1 MTRRHAEK
9 DASARPAMREE
20 RGKAAAG
27 RSTRAKLDGASPEK
41 TVPRQ
46 SEAQLLARLALME
59 KERDALAAEVQSLQQ
74 RCRQLE
80 EATAHVRN
88 RLAWAIDSV
97 ESVLQNKG

>member
-9 DASARPAMREE
+9 DASARPVMREQRAKAGAGRTA
-20 RGKAAAG
+20 RGKLEAAPA
-27 RSTRAKLDGASPEK
+27 EK

-46 SEAQLLARLALME
+46 SEAQLLARLATLE
-59 KERDALAAEVQSLQQ
+59 RERDALTAEVQSLQQ

-80 EATAHVRN
+80 DTTAHVRN

>member
-9 DASARPAMREE
+9 GASARPVMREQQA
-20 RGKAAAG
+20 KAGAS
-27 RSTRAKLDGASPEK
+27 RSARAKIEAPTPEMPA
-41 TVPRQ
+41 PRQ
-46 SEAQLLARLALME
+46 SEAQLLARLSLLE
-59 KERDALAAEVQSLQQ
+59 KERDALATEVLALQQ
-74 RCRQLE
+74 RCKQLE

>member
-9 DASARPAMREE
+9 DASARPVMREQ
-20 RGKAAAG
+20 RAKAGAG
-27 RSTRAKLDGASPEK
+27 RSTRAKVEATPAEK
-41 TVPRQ
+41 PAARP
-46 SEAQLLARLALME
+46 SEAQLMARLAALE
-59 KERDALAAEVQSLQQ
+59 SERDALAGEVQVLQQ

-80 EATAHVRN
+80 ETTAHVRN

>member
-9 DASARPAMREE
+9 DASARPVMREQ
-20 RGKAAAG
+20 RAKAGAG
-27 RSTRAKLDGASPEK
+27 RGTRDKLEASPPEK
-41 TVPRQ
+41 SVPRQ
-46 SEAQLLARLALME
+46 SEAQLLARLSALE
-59 KERDALAAEVQSLQQ
+59 NERDALAAEVQTLQQ

>member
-9 DASARPAMREE
+9 GASARPVMREQ
-20 RGKAAAG
+20 RAKPGAA
-27 RSTRAKLDGASPEK
+27 RAKLEASASEK
-41 TVPRQ
+41 PVVRQ
-46 SEAQLLARLALME
+46 SEAQLLARLAAVE
-59 KERDALAAEVQSLQQ
+59 KERDALAAEVQALQQ

-80 EATAHVRN
+80 DTTAHVRN

>member
-9 DASARPAMREE
+9 DASARPASRDS
-20 RGKAAAG
+20 RAKAGAG
-27 RSTRAKLDGASPEK
+27 RATRAKSDGAAAAKSA
-41 TVPRQ
+41 PRQ
-46 SEAQLLARLALME
+46 TEAQLEARLIALQQ
-59 KERDALAAEVQSLQQ
+59 ERDALAAEVGVLQQ

-80 EATAHVRN
+80 DATAHVRN